1 LIYRIVKLI
10 LITVAAYQVGVN
22 GIQSMTSTSLGD
34 SDSDFTGDN
43 YVALGRNIVTPESLS
58 QFSRSEYMSKE

>member
-1 LIYRIVKLI
+1 LI
-10 LITVAAYQVGVN
+10 LITVAAYATVGVN
-22 GIQSMTSTSLGD
+22 GIQSMTPTSLSGDGD
-34 SDSDFTGDN
+34 SNFTGDN